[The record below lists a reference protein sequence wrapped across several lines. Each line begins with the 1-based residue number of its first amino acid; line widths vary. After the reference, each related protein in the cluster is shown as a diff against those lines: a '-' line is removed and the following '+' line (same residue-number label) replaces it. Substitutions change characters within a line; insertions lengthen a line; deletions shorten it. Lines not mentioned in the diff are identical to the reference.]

1 MPQKSAAQTK
11 QTKPTLQQQ
20 LDGERRLVS
29 FDSYDLSVRQLLEMF
44 ESGEIEVPPEYQR
57 QFIWGADRESQL
69 IESVLLGIPVP
80 SLFMA
85 TNADSTWEIV
95 DGVQRLGTLAHFF
108 GTAKLLEKIARSSP
122 LVIEE
127 LDKLS
132 SLNGVSYSELPK
144 SVQLMFSTRPMRVTV
159 LNDKSD
165 QSVRFDLFER
175 LNTGG
180 ISLTNQEIRNCV
192 FRGIFNNDLKR
203 LVLDKNFSEVINLK
217 AGEMKN
223 GTAEEYVLRFFSFL
237 NQYKDFDHSV
247 KDFLNDYMREH
258 TSKKISPS
266 HERLFKQTFALLK
279 KNLPNGIARGN
290 RGATPVNLFE
300 GITVGTALALK
311 SGKTIKETRLPKLL
325 DDQELRKFTTGA
337 TNSRKSVVGRIE
349 FVRDALTK

>member
-1 MPQKSAAQTK
+1 MSKKNITQATEN
-11 QTKPTLQQQ
+11 KPTLQQQ

-95 DGVQRLGTLAHFF
+95 DGVQRLGTLAHFL
-108 GTAKLLEKIARSSP
+108 GTTKLLEKVKRAAP
-122 LVIEE
+122 LKIEE

-132 SLNGVSYSELPK
+132 SLNDAGYSDLPK

-180 ISLTNQEIRNCV
+180 VSLTNQEIRNCV
-192 FRGIFNNDLKR
+192 FRGFFNNDIKR
-203 LVLDKNFSEVINLK
+203 LVLDKNFSDVVNLK
-217 AGEMKN
+217 VGELKN
-223 GTAEEYVLRFFSFL
+223 GTAEEYVLRFFAFL
-237 NQYKDFDHSV
+237 DRYKLFDHSV
-247 KDFLNDYMREH
+247 KDFLNNYMRDN
-258 TSKKISPS
+258 TAKKISPS
-266 HERLFKQTFALLK
+266 QEKLFKQTFSLLK

-290 RGATPVNLFE
+290 RGATPVNLYE
-300 GITVGTALALK
+300 GIAVGAALALK
-311 SGKTIKETRLPKLL
+311 SGKTIKETSLPALL

-337 TNSRKSVVGRIE
+337 TNSRKSVAGRVE
-349 FVRDALTK
+349 YVRDVLTK